1 MENNLSP
8 LDQAVIMS
16 EEEMKES
23 LGGAC
28 KQTCKVC
35 AESCKTCNK
44 VGGKNAD
51 DTPSVPIS

>member
-1 MENNLSP
+1 MENNLS

-16 EEEMKES
+16 EEEMTES

-35 AESCKTCNK
+35 AESMRCDLRIPDAASRLH
-44 VGGKNAD
+44 G
-51 DTPSVPIS
+51 

>member
-1 MENNLSP
+1 MENNLS

-16 EEEMKES
+16 EEEMTES

-51 DTPSVPIS
+51 DAPSAPIS